1 MRNQLFWGWKSIEIT
16 TNILEI
22 AFSRAAPTFDN
33 LFMGC
38 VFNIITVHKTFE
50 KLTFQA
56 FYRSSHA
63 CK

>member
-1 MRNQLFWGWKSIEIT
+1 MFWGWKSIEIT

-22 AFSRAAPTFDN
+22 AFCRDAPTFDY

-38 VFNIITVHKTFE
+38 VFNIIAVE